1 MQEHDEFAPCEGFST
16 FDFACVSNVPDHNEI
31 DTQ

>member
-16 FDFACVSNVPDHNEI
+16 FDFACVSDVRDHIEL
-31 DTQ
+31 DFQ